1 MISNIF
7 LFILASSYILS
18 SDSFIPYNAN
28 NYLLRV
34 FNIRKAKSSPYLR
47 YKIDSRDMRYM
58 RDINN
63 CKMRFINDISRRNI
77 LELLPFSVFP
87 LVIHPK
93 YVLGYKNTL
102 VDIKDDIVI
111 NKVAVFGASGYTG
124 GDTVRTLLNKNIN
137 VVAITRRNVEI
148 VDRNNAKSN
157 TLVIDNIKDKDKIQ
171 KVVGVDVV
179 KPQSLIGILDGCD
192 AVIYCAASRP
202 AVKIT
207 GTPGTEAY
215 DKMLN
220 DTNKNSQIAEPS
232 SNVED
237 IGLVNVAK
245 EAIKAN
251 VKRLIIVSSICAK
264 CQLGKEN
271 YGETIDRGFASCDS
285 CYKKQTGEE
294 RVRILYKNVPANM
307 SYTIVRPGMLSPGER
322 RGPKEVEFNQGVSK
336 SGIISRIDLADV
348 LVAAAK
354 TNKGAQKTFE
364 VYYKDTAQPV
374 DMYKSLKTCKEMGKS
389 VKECFFGEGYNNT
402 EPLSIDKMLNTT
414 IKGTI
419 FPSGNEV
426 SGDNYEK
433 MLNSLT
439 KDVYENYDINV
450 LMSKDI
456 I

>member
-1 MISNIF
+1 
-7 LFILASSYILS
+7 
-18 SDSFIPYNAN
+18 
-28 NYLLRV
+28 
-34 FNIRKAKSSPYLR
+34 
-47 YKIDSRDMRYM
+47 MRYM
-58 RDINN
+58 
-63 CKMRFINDISRRNI
+63 NDISRRNI

-171 KVVGVDVV
+171 KVAGVDVV

-294 RVRILYKNVPANM
+294 RVRILYKDVPANM

-439 KDVYENYDINV
+439 KDVYESYDINV

>member
-7 LFILASSYILS
+7 LLILSSCYILS
-18 SDSFIPYNAN
+18 TDSFIPYNAN

-34 FNIRKAKSSPYLR
+34 LKIGSARSGFKSPLKSPR
-47 YKIDSRDMRYM
+47 ATRCPK
-58 RDINN
+58 DINN
-63 CKMRFINDISRRNI
+63 CKMRYMNDISRRNI
-77 LELLPFSVFP
+77 IEVLPYSVFP

-93 YVLGYKNTL
+93 YVLGYKNAL
-102 VDIKDDIVI
+102 SDIKDDIVI

-137 VVAITRRNVEI
+137 VIAITRRNVEI
-148 VDRNNAKSN
+148 VDRNNARSN
-157 TLVIDNIKDKDKIQ
+157 TLVIDNIKDKDKIK

-179 KPQSLIGILDGCD
+179 NPQSLVGILDDCD

-215 DKMLN
+215 DRMLN
-220 DTNKNSQIAEPS
+220 DTSKNIQIAEPS

-245 EAIKAN
+245 EAIKAK
-251 VKRLIIVSSICAK
+251 VKRLVIVSSICAK

-439 KDVYENYDINV
+439 KDVYETYDINV

>member
-1 MISNIF
+1 MISNTFI
-7 LFILASSYILS
+7 FILASSYILS
-18 SDSFIPYNAN
+18 SYSFVHYNTN
-28 NYLLRV
+28 NYILHGLNPKAGKATRASPRDSG
-34 FNIRKAKSSPYLR
+34 NIN
-47 YKIDSRDMRYM
+47 INNCNMRYM
-58 RDINN
+58 
-63 CKMRFINDISRRNI
+63 NDISRRNI
-77 LELLPFSVFP
+77 LEILPYSVFP
-87 LVIHPK
+87 VIIHPK
-93 YVLGYKNTL
+93 YVLAYKNTRL
-102 VDIKDDIVI
+102 ADIKDDIVI
-111 NKVAVFGASGYTG
+111 KKVAVFGASGYTG

-157 TLVIDNIKDKDKIQ
+157 TLVIDNIKDKDKIK
-171 KVVGVDVV
+171 KVVGVDVI
-179 KPQSLIGILDGCD
+179 KPETLEGILYGCD

-215 DKMLN
+215 DKMP
-220 DTNKNSQIAEPS
+220 NKANGEIAEPS

-251 VKRLIIVSSICAK
+251 VKRLVIVSSICAK
-264 CQLGKEN
+264 CQMGKEN

-294 RVRILYKNVPANM
+294 RVRILYKNVPENM

-322 RGPKEVEFNQGVSK
+322 RGPTEVEFNQGVSK

-439 KDVYENYDINV
+439 KDVYESYDINL

>member
-1 MISNIF
+1 MAHNI
-7 LFILASSYILS
+7 LYFILASGYILLS
-18 SDSFIPYNAN
+18 NSFVFYNSNIN
-28 NYLLRV
+28 NYKLNR
-34 FNIRKAKSSPYLR
+34 IKC
-47 YKIDSRDMRYM
+47 
-58 RDINN
+58 NN
-63 CKMRFINDISRRNI
+63 VNNYKMRFIGDISRRNI
-77 LELLPFSVFP
+77 LELLPISTLSVI
-87 LVIHPK
+87 IHPK
-93 YVLGYKNTL
+93 YVFSYPVRPSYDNLN
-102 VDIKDDIVI
+102 I

-148 VDRNNAKSN
+148 VDRNNAKIN
-157 TLVIDNIKDKDKIQ
+157 TLVIDNIKDKDKIK
-171 KVVGVDVV
+171 KVIGVDVV
-179 KPQSLIGILDGCD
+179 NSKSLDGILYGCD
-192 AVIYCAASRP
+192 AVIFCAASRP

-220 DTNKNSQIAEPS
+220 NTIGEIAEPS
-232 SNVED
+232 SDVED
-237 IGLVNVAK
+237 IGLFNVAK

-251 VKRLIIVSSICAK
+251 VKRLVIVSSICAK

-294 RVRILYKNVPANM
+294 RVRILYKNAPSDL

-354 TNKGAQKTFE
+354 TNNGSQKTFE

-426 SGDNYEK
+426 SGDNYEN
-433 MLNSLT
+433 MLNLLK
-439 KDVYENYDINV
+439 KDVYEDYDINL

>member
-1 MISNIF
+1 
-7 LFILASSYILS
+7 
-18 SDSFIPYNAN
+18 
-28 NYLLRV
+28 
-34 FNIRKAKSSPYLR
+34 
-47 YKIDSRDMRYM
+47 
-58 RDINN
+58 
-63 CKMRFINDISRRNI
+63 
-77 LELLPFSVFP
+77 
-87 LVIHPK
+87 
-93 YVLGYKNTL
+93 
-102 VDIKDDIVI
+102 
-111 NKVAVFGASGYTG
+111 
-124 GDTVRTLLNKNIN
+124 
-137 VVAITRRNVEI
+137 
-148 VDRNNAKSN
+148 
-157 TLVIDNIKDKDKIQ
+157 
-171 KVVGVDVV
+171 
-179 KPQSLIGILDGCD
+179 
-192 AVIYCAASRP
+192 
-202 AVKIT
+202 
-207 GTPGTEAY
+207 
-215 DKMLN
+215 
-220 DTNKNSQIAEPS
+220 
-232 SNVED
+232 
-237 IGLVNVAK
+237 
-245 EAIKAN
+245 
-251 VKRLIIVSSICAK
+251 
-264 CQLGKEN
+264 
-271 YGETIDRGFASCDS
+271 
-285 CYKKQTGEE
+285 
-294 RVRILYKNVPANM
+294 M

-439 KDVYENYDINV
+439 KDVYESYDINV

>member
-7 LFILASSYILS
+7 LFILASCYILS

-47 YKIDSRDMRYM
+47 YKKDSKDL
-58 RDINN
+58 NN

-294 RVRILYKNVPANM
+294 RVRILYKDVPANM

-439 KDVYENYDINV
+439 KDVYESYDINV

>member
-7 LFILASSYILS
+7 LLILASCYILS
-18 SDSFIPYNAN
+18 SDSFVPYNAN

-34 FNIRKAKSSPYLR
+34 LNIGSARTAFQMPLKAPKA
-47 YKIDSRDMRYM
+47 SRCPP

-63 CKMRFINDISRRNI
+63 CKMRYMNDISRRNI
-77 LELLPFSVFP
+77 LEVLPYSVFP

-148 VDRNNAKSN
+148 VDRNNARSN
-157 TLVIDNIKDKDKIQ
+157 TLVIDNIKDKDKIK

-179 KPQSLIGILDGCD
+179 NPQSLVGILDGCD

-215 DKMLN
+215 DRMLN
-220 DTNKNSQIAEPS
+220 DTSKNIQIAEPS

-251 VKRLIIVSSICAK
+251 VKRLVIVSSICAK
-264 CQLGKEN
+264 CQLGKED

-285 CYKKQTGEE
+285 CYKKQAGEE

-322 RGPKEVEFNQGVSK
+322 RGPTEVEFNQGVSK

-439 KDVYENYDINV
+439 KDVYESYDINV